1 VHTAGKLVIM
11 GVTALFSLVLS
22 LSVAGAEGGAG
33 LNDKSFQ
40 PQAAGWAGVY
50 ALRQIEPSLTGAGA
64 KIALLCRSITYVDGE
79 PQNDYRPAM
88 GHNCFAGKK
97 IKFHDQGNVPAG
109 ISPHSTAICS
119 ILLGEEANGFSP
131 ELGTISYQG
140 VAPEAKLDVYEFWY
154 FLGNNVFPA
163 LGPDA
168 DILAASIGSEQE
180 DWWTRGI
187 DAMAEHSGI
196 VVVAGIG
203 NGTSAHDPLLYP
215 GAAANAVGV
224 GVISSVNTADLATN
238 LEHFALAY
246 PEDSSFGPTAEGR
259 CKPDIVAPGNC
270 LAAVAVE
277 ANIYEPTGDWSSFS
291 TPVVAG
297 TVGLL
302 LQKAR
307 QDPNLSGAVS
317 RQGGNCVIKAILLN
331 SATKLPFWHKG
342 QLGKEDD
349 HEAPLDYIQGAGML
363 DAVGAYN
370 HLIAGR
376 GKADSDGKLK
386 ATGWDNNVLHTRR
399 NRENVYRITVA
410 DPGEKYITVTAVW
423 NRHYKNEYPFDREL
437 DKDSDLRIELRAVD
451 PEKPESNYLLDYSD
465 SSVDNVE
472 HIYHRAEPECGE
484 YIIVVSFSDT
494 AFAAT
499 DKTQRYALAW
509 NAAEAPAEDN
519 IFLYDL
525 NADGIVDKLDLLTVT
540 VNWLTSI
547 TSPDSYFIGDINNN
561 GIIDLH
567 DLEILVNQ
575 KNRKADWFRQE
586 NINEEATRKYARNSL
601 RITN

>member
-1 VHTAGKLVIM
+1 M
-11 GVTALFSLVLS
+11 GVTALLSLVFAFS
-22 LSVAGAEGGAG
+22 ASAAEGDAV
-33 LNDKSFQ
+33 LSDKLVH
-40 PQAAGWAGVY
+40 PQAAGCAGVY
-50 ALRQIEPSLTGAGA
+50 ALRQIEPALTGAGA

-88 GHNCFAGKK
+88 EHNCFAGKK
-97 IKFHDQGNVPAG
+97 IKFHDQGNAPAG
-109 ISPHSTAICS
+109 ISPHSTAISS
-119 ILLGEEANGFSP
+119 ILLGEHANAFSP
-131 ELGTISYQG
+131 ELGTFGYEG
-140 VAPEAKLDVYEFWY
+140 VAPGAELDVYEFWH
-154 FLGNNVFPA
+154 FLSNNVFTA
-163 LGPDA
+163 SGPDA
-168 DILAASIGSEQE
+168 DILAASIGSEHE

-215 GAAANAVGV
+215 GAAANAIGV
-224 GVISSVNTADLATN
+224 GVVSSVNTADVATN

-246 PEDSSFGPTAEGR
+246 PEDSSFGPTGEGR

-270 LAAVAVE
+270 LAAVAADPNV
-277 ANIYEPTGDWSSFS
+277 YEPTGDWSSFS

-342 QLGKEDD
+342 QLDKDDD

-376 GKADSDGKLK
+376 GKADTDRTLK
-386 ATGWDNNVLHTRR
+386 ATGWDNNILHTG
-399 NRENVYRITVA
+399 NNTENVYRITVA
-410 DPGEKYITVTAVW
+410 DPAEKYITVTAVW

-451 PEKPESNYLLDYSD
+451 QDKPENSYLIDYSD
-465 SSVDNVE
+465 STVDNVE
-472 HIYHRAEPECGE
+472 HIYHRAEPNSTE

-494 AFAAT
+494 EAAAT
-499 DKTQRYALAW
+499 DKAQRYALAW
-509 NAAEAPAEDN
+509 NAGDPPADDN
-519 IFLYDL
+519 IFWYDL

-547 TSPDSYFIGDINNN
+547 TSPGSYFIGDINNN

-575 KNRKADWFRQE
+575 KDRKADWYRQE
-586 NINEEATRKYARNSL
+586 NLNDQTTRKYARNSL
-601 RITN
+601 RSTN